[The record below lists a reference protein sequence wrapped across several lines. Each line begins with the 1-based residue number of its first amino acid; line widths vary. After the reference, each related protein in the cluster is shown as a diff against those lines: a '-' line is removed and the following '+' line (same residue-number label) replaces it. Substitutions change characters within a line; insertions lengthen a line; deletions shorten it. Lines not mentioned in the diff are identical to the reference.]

1 MKLIEH
7 FINGK
12 KYSGDSKRYSSIF
25 NPATGEE
32 AGKVNLGSTNDL
44 NEAVKNAKKA
54 YEIWSNT
61 PPLQRARILFKF
73 PKSV

>member
-12 KYSGDSKRYSSIF
+12 KYSGDSKRYSTIF

-32 AGKVNLGSTNDL
+32 SGKVNLGSTNDL
-44 NEAVKNAKKA
+44 NEAVKNAKKRF
-54 YEIWSNT
+54 
-61 PPLQRARILFKF
+61 L
-73 PKSV
+73 

>member
-12 KYSGDSKRYSSIF
+12 KYSGDSKRYSTIF

-32 AGKVNLGSTNDL
+32 SGKVNFRS
-44 NEAVKNAKKA
+44 KK
-54 YEIWSNT
+54 EFN
-61 PPLQRARILFKF
+61 
-73 PKSV
+73 